1 MSQNNARTQI
11 RIFERTLV
19 PSMLLARGIVASKLI
34 LRQLHVAKLVT
45 DTWTNINFT
54 NTPESG
60 SPKSNVMYMLLE
72 HLCSHRKKDKSEQP
86 GYTRRIRYA
95 KDGWVEFTHAE
106 LFACV
111 CVCACRQLKKPRIQK
126 NNLNP
131 RGAIPCCF
139 VWNIEMCDRGASPK
153 PLKFKAPV
161 GSYWQHRTQYSA
173 ATKNRNKGMDPATKS
188 TTARAVLKKLARQ
201 YYQIALKKEWKQPV
215 LFSRNWEEGGA
226 MGCCMRISS
235 LLCLVALSLSRRMD
249 LHLQP
254 DWLHWAAACKLRSI
268 FEESSDANVWRPWRP
283 LSTKALK

>member
-11 RIFERTLV
+11 RIFERTIV

-111 CVCACRQLKKPRIQK
+111 CVHVDNSK
-126 NNLNP
+126 
-131 RGAIPCCF
+131 
-139 VWNIEMCDRGASPK
+139 SPAYRK
-153 PLKFKAPV
+153 TI
-161 GSYWQHRTQYSA
+161 WTQE
-173 ATKNRNKGMDPATKS
+173 
-188 TTARAVLKKLARQ
+188 
-201 YYQIALKKEWKQPV
+201 ALSP
-215 LFSRNWEEGGA
+215 
-226 MGCCMRISS
+226 
-235 LLCLVALSLSRRMD
+235 VAL
-249 LHLQP
+249 
-254 DWLHWAAACKLRSI
+254 CG
-268 FEESSDANVWRPWRP
+268 
-283 LSTKALK
+283 TLKCVIGGPAQSP